1 MTKNNNM
8 KPKKPK
14 KSKIPKIPK
23 IKPQRIMKTTKGDLR
38 DFTHST

>member
-14 KSKIPKIPK
+14 ILK
-23 IKPQRIMKTTKGDLR
+23 IKPQRIIKTTKGDLR
-38 DFTHST
+38 DFIHST